1 MMINMNDWT
10 NEIIQCPKTKAI
22 PIMTHP
28 GIELCNHTVK
38 EAVINGHIHFQAIE
52 KLNEKYPSA
61 ACTMIMDLTV
71 EAEAFGA
78 AILFHEDEIPTVSKR
93 LLEDEVSIENLQ
105 IPDLTQARIPQYLLA
120 NKLCVEQIKDKPI
133 LAGCIGPFSLAGR
146 LYDMSEFMM
155 LCYSDPNPA
164 HILLSKCTDFIK
176 KYCKA
181 FKEIGVHGV
190 VIAEPAAGLL
200 PNDGCYEF
208 SSLYIKEIVEE
219 LQDSSFMIILHNCGN
234 TGNCTDAMIQ
244 SGAKGYHFGNKIN
257 MVEVLEKCPKDVL
270 VMGNLDPVG
279 IFKMASSDTMR
290 NETLKLLK
298 QTEGFQNF
306 ILSSGCDIPPHT
318 PFENIQAFFD
328 TLNDYNNR
336 NPLT

>member
-1 MMINMNDWT
+1 
-10 NEIIQCPKTKAI
+10 
-22 PIMTHP
+22 
-28 GIELCNHTVK
+28 
-38 EAVINGHIHFQAIE
+38 
-52 KLNEKYPSA
+52 
-61 ACTMIMDLTV
+61 
-71 EAEAFGA
+71 
-78 AILFHEDEIPTVSKR
+78 
-93 LLEDEVSIENLQ
+93 
-105 IPDLTQARIPQYLLA
+105 
-120 NKLCVEQIKDKPI
+120 
-133 LAGCIGPFSLAGR
+133 
-146 LYDMSEFMM
+146 
-155 LCYSDPNPA
+155 
-164 HILLSKCTDFIK
+164 
-176 KYCKA
+176 
-181 FKEIGVHGV
+181 
-190 VIAEPAAGLL
+190 
-200 PNDGCYEF
+200 
-208 SSLYIKEIVEE
+208 
-219 LQDSSFMIILHNCGN
+219 
-234 TGNCTDAMIQ
+234 MIQ